1 MDPRYGNRMRALI
14 FGTYDS
20 SVHPR
25 IGIVGEGL
33 REHGFDVVEC
43 NEPLGLNTAARVRLL
58 AQPWRLPALLG
69 RLAGKWAKLAWRAS
83 RTPAPDVI
91 VVGYLGHFD
100 VHLARL
106 LFRRTPIVLDH
117 MVSASGTGQDRGLD
131 GGPRKALLRMID
143 GGALRNA
150 DIVMVDTQEH
160 LESLP
165 ERYQGR
171 AVVVPVGAPSN
182 WFRAAAPAAGVSSPG
197 TADGPLRVV
206 FYGLFTPLQGAPV
219 IGEALGLL
227 SRDDADIEVTMIGT
241 GQDYE
246 VARAAAGNG
255 RVQWID
261 WVPPDELPALV
272 GGHDVCLGIFG
283 TGDKARRVIPNKVY
297 QGAAVGCA
305 IVTSDTPPQR
315 RVLGDAA
322 VLVPP
327 GDAKSLADALREL
340 AANPREYKRRA
351 HDLAEQSFTPRNVS
365 APLVAALNS
374 SFSKLP

>member
-1 MDPRYGNRMRALI
+1 MRALI
-14 FGTYDS
+14 FGTYDT

-25 IGIVGEGL
+25 IGIVAQGL
-33 REHGFDVVEC
+33 RDHGFDVIEC

-58 AQPWRLPALLG
+58 AQPWRVPVLLG
-69 RLAGKWAKLAWRAS
+69 RLALLWAKLAWRAS
-83 RTPAPDVI
+83 RTPAPDVVI
-91 VVGYLGHFD
+91 VGYLGHFD
-100 VHLARL
+100 VRLARL
-106 LFRRTPIVLDH
+106 LFRRIPIVLDH

-131 GGPRKALLRMID
+131 GGPRKALLRIID
-143 GGALRNA
+143 AGALRNA

-160 LESLP
+160 LDALP
-165 ERYQGR
+165 ERYQDR
-171 AVVVPVGAPSN
+171 AVVVPVGAPSD
-182 WFRAAAPAAGVSSPG
+182 WFRATAPADGGSGSR

-206 FYGLFTPLQGAPV
+206 FYGLFTPLQGTPV
-219 IGEALGLL
+219 IGEALGML
-227 SRDDADIEVTMIGT
+227 SRDDANIEVTMIGT

-255 RVQWID
+255 NGRVQWID
-261 WVPPDELPALV
+261 WVAPDELPGLV
-272 GGHDVCLGIFG
+272 GAHDVCLGIFG
-283 TGDKARRVIPNKVY
+283 TGDKARRVVPNKVY

-340 AANPREYKRRA
+340 AANPGEYKRRA
-351 HDLAEQSFTPRNVS
+351 HDLAEKSFTPSSVA
-365 APLVAALNS
+365 APLVAALTS
-374 SFSKLP
+374 SLAK